1 MNQSYLTLFKTAF
14 LDLYPGMVKIALF
27 YIHDLPTAEDI
38 TPEVFAKLWE
48 KREKLGTIDNL
59 KGYLSYAVK
68 NHCLNYLEHQQAV
81 TKYQQEI
88 LKQKTTED
96 QTDELIQKV
105 QTSLGKLP
113 ARRRQILEM
122 SIVESKSYQEIA
134 TLEGISI
141 NTVKDHIKKA
151 YAFLRKDIHQN
162 IPDFILFIAFQ
173 NPKEKAKQKR
183 LTNAIVAL
191 K

>member
-14 LDLYPGMVKIALF
+14 LDLYPGMVRIALF

-38 TPEVFAKLWE
+38 TQEVFAKLWE
-48 KREKLGTIDNL
+48 KREKLETIDNL

-173 NPKEKAKQKR
+173 PLKEK
-183 LTNAIVAL
+183 L
-191 K
+191 KTEAF